1 MSPLSCKNRIYD
13 GISLLDSW
21 KNAVWRFSLFFSIFL
36 SLSHFVI
43 QNVIY
48 IFQSVVKYNW
58 IVFMCCA
65 SFSAVKRVAV
75 IGFFT
80 HFQFDDKTWNF
91 WARRLILNFL
101 LSFIYLWLC
110 FALIWL
116 TFYFM
121 NISRTSLQKLISHLE
136 INDPLEI
143 YWNCLSVYVF

>member
-21 KNAVWRFSLFFSIFL
+21 KNVVWCFSLFFSIFL

-65 SFSAVKRVAV
+65 SFSAVKRVTV
-75 IGFFT
+75 IEFFT
-80 HFQFDDKTWNF
+80 YFQFDDKTWNF
-91 WARRLILNFL
+91 WTRRLILNFFAFVHLFLTLFCFDLIDFL
-101 LSFIYLWLC
+101 LHE
-110 FALIWL
+110 
-116 TFYFM
+116 YFEDFSSKT
-121 NISRTSLQKLISHLE
+121 NF
-136 INDPLEI
+136 PLR
-143 YWNCLSVYVF
+143 N